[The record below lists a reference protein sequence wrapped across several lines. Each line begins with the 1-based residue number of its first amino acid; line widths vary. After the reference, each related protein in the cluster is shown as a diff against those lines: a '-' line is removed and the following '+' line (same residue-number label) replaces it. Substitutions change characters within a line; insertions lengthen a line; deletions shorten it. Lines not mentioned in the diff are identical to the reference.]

1 MDTTEIQK
9 ITRPVNKYI
18 QIKQITQKKWIN
30 SLKGNN
36 LPRLNQDKI
45 ENMNR
50 QITSIEIETLI
61 TKLSTNKS
69 PGPDDFTS
77 EFYQTLR
84 EEVTS
89 ILKLIQKVAEGEKK
103 KKNRQKHP

>member
-1 MDTTEIQK
+1 
-9 ITRPVNKYI
+9 
-18 QIKQITQKKWIN
+18 
-30 SLKGNN
+30 LKGNN

-50 QITSIEIETLI
+50 QITSVEIETLI

-69 PGPDDFTS
+69 PGPDDFKS
-77 EFYQTLR
+77 ELYQTLT

-89 ILKLIQKVAEGEKK
+89 ILKLIQKVAEGKTTTN
-103 KKNRQKHP
+103 KNTLTSFYEATVS